1 MKGYPKFIA
10 TKNDFEH
17 LLAMPQFRAQA
28 LKDLKKI
35 HETNDDEVDVCTTI
49 QNPEAPKE
57 EQVWN
62 TKKQPAPRP
71 LWKQKGFK
79 SRKDL
84 GDFITSEMAVHP

>member
-10 TKNDFEH
+10 TKQDFKN

-28 LKDLKKI
+28 LKDLQKI
-35 HETNDDEVDVCTTI
+35 YDTNDDEVDVCTTI

-84 GDFITSEMAVHP
+84 GDLVTATASLNK

>member
-10 TKNDFEH
+10 TKQDFEH
-17 LLAMPQFRAQA
+17 LLSMPQFRAQA
-28 LKDLKKI
+28 LRDLKKI